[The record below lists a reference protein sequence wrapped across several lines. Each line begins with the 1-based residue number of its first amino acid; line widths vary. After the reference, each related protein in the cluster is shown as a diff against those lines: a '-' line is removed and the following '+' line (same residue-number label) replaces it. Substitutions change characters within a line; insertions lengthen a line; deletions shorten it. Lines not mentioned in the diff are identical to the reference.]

1 MNDLLSERGP
11 RLSFVVSI
19 STSLVVEQQPHDEAV
34 SNAQVLAAHHLVICR
49 HGRDAALI
57 LCALCGLRAC
67 ASGAYG
73 PAAFCWPR
81 LRIRFRCRSPL
92 RPDSPCPIW
101 VLRSASGAILR
112 TAS

>member
-19 STSLVVEQQPHDEAV
+19 STSLVVEQQPRDEAV

-49 HGRDAALI
+49 HGRDARLI

-67 ASGAYG
+67 ASGACLMLAS
-73 PAAFCWPR
+73 PTNPVPLPVSATAR
-81 LRIRFRCRSPL
+81 LSLSNMGITFRL
-92 RPDSPCPIW
+92 
-101 VLRSASGAILR
+101 
-112 TAS
+112 